1 MFIDF
6 KVIKIVSLA
15 KRGLP
20 KGIVAQ
26 YVNFSRSRS

>member
-20 KGIVAQ
+20 KGIVGQ
-26 YVNFSRSRS
+26 YVNF